1 MSDADADGFSDWP
14 DGMAN
19 FAQPE
24 RGGSAEIYAVVV
36 AVDLKGGSEASRA
49 AGEIEK
55 PGGLAV
61 ALHELDALKWF
72 ESADE
77 DGRRGSSRL
86 ANDIKH
92 EVRAIVEKNIG
103 MAGREIHRTNARSW
117 AVEVVTRRV
126 AGRIGFGFHDAA
138 AEAAGGEIVD
148 DGFSNEE
155 TGELDGVIWKLGTA
169 EAADREF
176 LR

>member
-1 MSDADADGFSDWP
+1 MGAIDLKRSSEAA
-14 DGMAN
+14 
-19 FAQPE
+19 
-24 RGGSAEIYAVVV
+24 GSA
-36 AVDLKGGSEASRA
+36 R
-49 AGEIEK
+49 EIEK
-55 PGGLAV
+55 PDGLAV
-61 ALHELDALKWF
+61 TLHEFNALNRL
-72 ESADE
+72 EGSDE
-77 DGRRGSSRL
+77 NCSGDSRGL
-86 ANDIKH
+86 AHDIQH

-117 AVEVVTRRV
+117 ALEVVTRRV